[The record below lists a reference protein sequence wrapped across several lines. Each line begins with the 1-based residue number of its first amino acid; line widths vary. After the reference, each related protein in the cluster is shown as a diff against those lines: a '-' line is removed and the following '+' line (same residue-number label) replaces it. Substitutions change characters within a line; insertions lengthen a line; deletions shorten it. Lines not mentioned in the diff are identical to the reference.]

1 MGDQAVAPVAEGN
14 SGLALPV
21 DSLDEVA
28 QFIRGLLDGQPCIQE
43 RLTCVFEVLRIGV
56 LDQVDHRV
64 ELVALE
70 RSPS

>member
-21 DSLDEVA
+21 DFLDEVT
-28 QFIRGLLDGQPCIQE
+28 QFVRGLFDGRPCTQE
-43 RLTCVFEVLRIGV
+43 RLACVFEVFRIGV

-70 RSPS
+70 RRPS